1 MGKLFARMQKS
12 VKEKVHPHCAAIV
25 PAAGKSARMGG
36 EDKMFSQLC
45 GVPVL
50 ARTLTA
56 LDQAVLV
63 DEIVVAVQPE
73 KLEEVAALVSR
84 AGIRK
89 PIRVVEGGANRAESV
104 LLAALEAREDTEY
117 LAIHDGARP
126 LILPEQVDEMI
137 RLGHRTYA
145 VAPALPVTDT
155 VKVADLSGLVLSTPD
170 RSTLFAVQTPQVF
183 QASILKAALQSA
195 IDAEAPIT
203 DDCSAVERLGK
214 EVYLTPGWREN
225 IKITTPEDLAIAEA
239 FLRRREVN
247 Q

>member
-1 MGKLFARMQKS
+1 MRKS

-137 RLGHRTYA
+137 RLGQRTYA

>member
-1 MGKLFARMQKS
+1 MGKLFARMRKS

-73 KLEEVAALVSR
+73 KLEEVAAL
-84 AGIRK
+84 
-89 PIRVVEGGANRAESV
+89 
-104 LLAALEAREDTEY
+104 EASEDTEY

-137 RLGHRTYA
+137 RLGQRTYA

-225 IKITTPEDLAIAEA
+225 IKITTPEDLAVAEA